1 MVSRNPPPP
10 PPRLTGDDPESD
22 SRSTQK
28 WYSDLHNNLVNETR
42 LGDPARQYVPDTF
55 DPDNLFDPASSSIAN
70 AQLTANEAYNR
81 ATDLTPVYEAIDLK
95 LSKASNLSDVA
106 NAATSLANLGGAP
119 LDGATLIN
127 ASLTSPTLT
136 GVPIAATAA
145 VDTSTTQLATTAFVT
160 NQASDDNPLI
170 NGTAAPGTSKRY
182 SRKDHVHPTDTTR
195 APLASPNFTGTP
207 QISGANILTDTGAW
221 TAYTPS
227 YSPITGTF
235 TSATASGRYKQIGK
249 TVHFRVKFTITTLG
263 TASTAAVDL
272 TLPVTAQADGFVFI
286 GRENAVTGNFFL
298 ARILSGFLRINGT
311 DDSASTYPAGNG
323 YVLDVSG
330 SYEAA

>member
-10 PPRLTGDDPESD
+10 PPRLTGDDAESD

-55 DPDNLFDPASSSIAN
+55 DPDNLFDPTSSSIAN
-70 AQLTANEAYNR
+70 AQLTANEAFAR
-81 ATDLTPVYEAIDLK
+81 STDLTPVYDAIDLK
-95 LSKASNLSDVA
+95 LTKASNLSDVA
-106 NAATSLANLGGAP
+106 NAATALANLGGASIT
-119 LDGATLIN
+119 G
-127 ASLTSPTLT
+127 PTISDAILT
-136 GVPIAATAA
+136 GVPTCATAA
-145 VDTSTTQLATTAFVT
+145 VDTSTTQLASTAFVT

-207 QISGANILTDTGAW
+207 QISGVNILTDTGAW

-235 TSATASGRYKQIGK
+235 TSASAAGRYKQIGK
-249 TVHFRVKFTITTLG
+249 TVHFHVTFTITTLG
-263 TASTAAVDL
+263 TASTVAVDL
-272 TLPVTAQADGFVFI
+272 TLPVTPQADGFVFI
-286 GRENAVTGNFFL
+286 GRENAVTGDLFVG
-298 ARILSGFLRINGT
+298 RILSGFLRFNGSVA
-311 DDSASTYPAGNG
+311 SAASYPAGNG
-323 YVLDVSG
+323 YVLDLSG